1 MGGEGAMQDVGVEI
15 GRAVVDLGREME
27 REGISSTKNR
37 TSAHH
42 HLPFKTGPQN
52 RAKDLLP
59 HRYA

>member
-1 MGGEGAMQDVGVEI
+1 MQDVGVEI